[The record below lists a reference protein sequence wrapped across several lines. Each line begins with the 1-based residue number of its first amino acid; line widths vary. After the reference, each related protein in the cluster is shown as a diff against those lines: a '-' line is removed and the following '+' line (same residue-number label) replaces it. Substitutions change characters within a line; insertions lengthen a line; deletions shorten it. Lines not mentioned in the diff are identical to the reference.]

1 MPLLLVAPI
10 CCLRW
15 HTTRTSGCLAWWQR
29 TLRAARLSSSST
41 SGSDGCGNSV
51 LAFSLCLSRACNI
64 FYTTPHNKAFLQ
76 ASAMSS
82 PTTWVSEVL
91 DAVSLRP
98 GSPIRQ
104 PSGSSSAVVVVELPP
119 RSVVVVRMPLQAA
132 PVLLPTSERHEYFA
146 KDVMAKAGCVASSC
160 ADPGACL
167 HCNGRGGDR
176 IKFETAITMPA
187 AAAAANKGGRVW
199 LRLGLHGDGVMC
211 PAWAVSSNHLF
222 RNLVCY
228 DCC

>member
-1 MPLLLVAPI
+1 
-10 CCLRW
+10 
-15 HTTRTSGCLAWWQR
+15 
-29 TLRAARLSSSST
+29 
-41 SGSDGCGNSV
+41 
-51 LAFSLCLSRACNI
+51 
-64 FYTTPHNKAFLQ
+64 
-76 ASAMSS
+76 MSS

-132 PVLLPTSERHEYFA
+132 PMLLPTSERHEYFA

-211 PAWAVSSNHLF
+211 PAWAVTLTSSSSNSSSGSGSSSSSSSSSGSSGSGSISSGGSSGCGERHSYTSTTVFEPTAEF
-222 RNLVCY
+222 RAGGCAANTQNCSASGLRTPRDGY
-228 DCC
+228 QNSYAEIELSN